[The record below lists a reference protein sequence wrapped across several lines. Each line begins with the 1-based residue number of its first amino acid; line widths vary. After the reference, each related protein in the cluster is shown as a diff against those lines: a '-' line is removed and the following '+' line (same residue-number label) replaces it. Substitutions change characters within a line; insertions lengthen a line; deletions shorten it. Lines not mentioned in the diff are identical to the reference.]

1 MIERGIRGGMSVIT
15 HRLAHANNK
24 CLPQQYDAGLP
35 ESYCIYLDA
44 NNLYGWAMSL
54 HMPERN
60 LHFLKRS
67 EINRLDIMKVSD
79 DAEEGY
85 ILEVDLIYPES
96 LHDLHNDLPLAP
108 ERRHVNSAEWS
119 AKQKQL
125 SLSCSFVARSTS
137 CTTTA
142 TSTTTKTTQL
152 SDDDDHY
159 DDNRSSSSNS
169 NNNNNDNE
177 DGGKKEDIFGASKK
191 QSNSSKLIAD
201 FHTKNNYVVHY
212 RNLKLYLRLGMKIT
226 CIHRVVAFR
235 QSQWLKS
242 YIELNTELRKKAKN
256 AFQRDFY
263 KLMNNSVFGK
273 TMENVRNYRNFNL
286 VNDSRTLARI
296 VQKPTFERC
305 HIINKDLVLTF
316 SLKKKVKLF
325 KPIFVGFTILDNAK
339 QLMYEFHY
347 DVIKA
352 RYGERAQLCFT
363 DTDSLLY
370 LIQTRDIYADM
381 KDQSHL
387 YDFSDYPKEH
397 DLYSTANKKVLGKMK
412 DELSGKPICEF
423 VGLRSKMYSIQVGCP
438 TSGKDGG
445 GGGGEQRKTAK
456 GVKRETIRKCL
467 THEMFKECL
476 LSGKSFVERM
486 RNIRSYNHNIF
497 STLQEKVALS
507 AFDDKRYILDDGI
520 HTRAYGHYRNNAPQQ
535 QQRRRPLG
543 QKQQRKTNTTTTTT
557 KTTTTTTTTN

>member
-1 MIERGIRGGMSVIT
+1 MSVIT

-24 CLPQQYDAGLP
+24 YLPQQYDAELP

-44 NNLYGWAMSL
+44 NNLYGWAMSQY
-54 HMPERN
+54 MPERN

-67 EINRLDIMKVSD
+67 EINQLDIMKVSD

-108 ERRHVNSAEWS
+108 ERRHVNLAEWS

-125 SLSCSFVARSTS
+125 SLSCSFVAQSTA
-137 CTTTA
+137 CAT
-142 TSTTTKTTQL
+142 TSTTTKTQL
-152 SDDDDHY
+152 SDGNDDD
-159 DDNRSSSSNS
+159 DNDGDEHSNTRSSSSSS
-169 NNNNNDNE
+169 NINNDEE
-177 DGGKKEDIFGASKK
+177 DGGKEEDICGASKK

-201 FHTKNNYVVHY
+201 FYNKNNYVVHY
-212 RNLKLYLRLGMKIT
+212 RNLKLYLRLGMKVT
-226 CIHRVVAFR
+226 RIHRVVAFR
-235 QSQWLKS
+235 QSQWLKP

-273 TMENVRNYRNFNL
+273 TMENVRNYRNFHL

-370 LIQTRDIYADM
+370 LIQTGDIYADM
-381 KDQSHL
+381 KDQTEL

-438 TSGKDGG
+438 TSGKGGG

-486 RNIRSYNHNIF
+486 RNIRSYKHNIF

-520 HTRAYGHYRNNAPQQ
+520 HTRAYGHYRNKAQQ
-535 QQRRRPLG
+535 QQQQQQHLGRPRG
-543 QKQQRKTNTTTTTT
+543 AKAATHAKHKYDDYQDDDDDDDDDN
-557 KTTTTTTTTN
+557 

>member
-1 MIERGIRGGMSVIT
+1 MSVIT
-15 HRLAHANNK
+15 HRLAQANNK
-24 CLPQQYDAGLP
+24 YLPQQYDAELP
-35 ESYCIYLDA
+35 ESYCVYLDA
-44 NNLYGWAMSL
+44 NNLYGWAMSQ

-125 SLSCSFVARSTS
+125 SFSCSFAARSTA

-142 TSTTTKTTQL
+142 TST
-152 SDDDDHY
+152 
-159 DDNRSSSSNS
+159 
-169 NNNNNDNE
+169 NDEE
-177 DGGKKEDIFGASKK
+177 DGRKEEDIFGASKK

-201 FHTKNNYVVHY
+201 FYNKNNYVVHY
-212 RNLKLYLRLGMKIT
+212 RNLKLYLRLGMKVT
-226 CIHRVVAFR
+226 RIHRVVAFR
-235 QSQWLKS
+235 QSQWLKP

-286 VNDSRTLARI
+286 VSDSRTLARI

-316 SLKKKVKLF
+316 SLQKTVKLF

-370 LIQTRDIYADM
+370 LIQTQDIYVDM
-381 KDQSHL
+381 KDQSQL

-397 DLYSTANKKVLGKMK
+397 DLHSTANKKVLGKMK

-438 TSGKDGG
+438 TSVN
-445 GGGGEQRKTAK
+445 GGEQKKTAK

-520 HTRAYGHYRNNAPQQ
+520 HTRAYGHYRNKAQQQQQ
-535 QQRRRPLG
+535 QQRRRPRG
-543 QKQQRKTNTTTTTT
+543 VKAATQAKHKYDDYQDDDDHDDDDD
-557 KTTTTTTTTN
+557 

>member
-1 MIERGIRGGMSVIT
+1 MSHRSTKVQLQLIRNPTIFNMIERGIRGGMSVIT

-24 CLPQQYDAGLP
+24 YLPQQYDAELP
-35 ESYCIYLDA
+35 ESYCVYLDA
-44 NNLYGWAMSL
+44 NNLYGWAMSQ

-67 EINRLDIMKVSD
+67 DINRLDIMKVSD

-125 SLSCSFVARSTS
+125 SLSCSFRARSTS

-142 TSTTTKTTQL
+142 TST
-152 SDDDDHY
+152 
-159 DDNRSSSSNS
+159 
-169 NNNNNDNE
+169 NDEE
-177 DGGKKEDIFGASKK
+177 DGRKEEDIFGASKK

-201 FHTKNNYVVHY
+201 FHNKNNYVVHY
-212 RNLKLYLRLGMKIT
+212 RNLKLYVRLGMKVT
-226 CIHRVVAFR
+226 RIHRVLAFR
-235 QSQWLKS
+235 QSQWLKP

-286 VNDSRTLARI
+286 VSDSRTLARI

-316 SLKKKVKLF
+316 SLKLTVKLF
-325 KPIFVGFTILDNAK
+325 KPIFVGFSILDNAK

-370 LIQTRDIYADM
+370 LIQTQDIYADM
-381 KDQSHL
+381 KDQSQL

-438 TSGKDGG
+438 TSGKGGDGW
-445 GGGGEQRKTAK
+445 GGEQRKTAK

-486 RNIRSYNHNIF
+486 RNIRSYNHKIF

-520 HTRAYGHYRNNAPQQ
+520 HTRAYGHYRNTA
-535 QQRRRPLG
+535 
-543 QKQQRKTNTTTTTT
+543 KAATHT
-557 KTTTTTTTTN
+557 KHKYDDDQDDDDDDDDDEN